1 MEKDAGEVPTPGIF
15 EGVELVI
22 EGEGE
27 ALKRAIEVGGS
38 GIEEEEVAEAF
49 GDESPASD
57 EGIAEA
63 ESGIV
68 PDKTV
73 AEGRPVGEK
82 SGRDDA
88 NDGYRSRD
96 FFQGGD
102 DAKDFS
108 LGQECPC
115 DGGVMVGDVWG
126 GGDGLGWG
134 FGWGEAVGGE
144 CGTELECEWWAVAMF
159 SSGGTWVGSGR
170 VFLASALWEER
181 VSVGSGGFGERGVD
195 AAESGAGRAFAC
207 GGISGGEDL
216 HLRRGIAPG
225 GGLSLSDCG
234 RGRCVDRRPAF
245 GELQSAF
252 GD

>member
-1 MEKDAGEVPTPGIF
+1 MEEDAGEVPAPGIF

-22 EGEGE
+22 ESEGE

-88 NDGYRSRD
+88 NDGYRSLD

-102 DAKDFS
+102 DAKEFS

-115 DGGVMVGDVWG
+115 DGGVLEGDVSC

-134 FGWGEAVGGE
+134 FGGGEAVGG
-144 CGTELECEWWAVAMF
+144 F
-159 SSGGTWVGSGR
+159 SP
-170 VFLASALWEER
+170 
-181 VSVGSGGFGERGVD
+181 D
-195 AAESGAGRAFAC
+195 
-207 GGISGGEDL
+207 I
-216 HLRRGIAPG
+216 
-225 GGLSLSDCG
+225 
-234 RGRCVDRRPAF
+234 
-245 GELQSAF
+245 
-252 GD
+252 